1 MSKIWSE
8 RAPDVIGKHIGGF
21 FQFPSLLANYSPFNT
36 SFIGCEPLRKS
47 TGTAAPVP
55 VRQCLDLLLLEPNGL
70 QFIPI
75 MYKLLRV
82 TDLQLFF
89 HAKAGYTKNGVS
101 HPEENEKTNT
111 KFVIS

>member
-47 TGTAAPVP
+47 AGTAALM
-55 VRQCLDLLLLEPNGL
+55 RQCLDLLLEPNDL

-75 MYKLLRV
+75 LYKLLQICELSV
-82 TDLQLFF
+82 
-89 HAKAGYTKNGVS
+89 K
-101 HPEENEKTNT
+101 
-111 KFVIS
+111 I